1 MPPRKDEGMLKL
13 VEIALL
19 LMTLAIVL
27 GLVLTGQREAPPA
40 EENPV
45 GAKEPVEEGP
55 HSRAS

>member
-1 MPPRKDEGMLKL
+1 MLKL

-27 GLVLTGQREAPPA
+27 GLVATGQREAPPA

-45 GAKEPVEEGP
+45 GAKPADEE